1 MNPSIYVKKLLD
13 TNNRAHTPS
22 HSDSASLHPHVG
34 LAPNKSKIKNSWK
47 CINALQL
54 FLFYPYSA
62 CNLTKVSL

>member
-34 LAPNKSKIKNSWK
+34 LAPYKSKIRHATS
-47 CINALQL
+47 I
-54 FLFYPYSA
+54 
-62 CNLTKVSL
+62 SLRFILMLGWRRIKWQK